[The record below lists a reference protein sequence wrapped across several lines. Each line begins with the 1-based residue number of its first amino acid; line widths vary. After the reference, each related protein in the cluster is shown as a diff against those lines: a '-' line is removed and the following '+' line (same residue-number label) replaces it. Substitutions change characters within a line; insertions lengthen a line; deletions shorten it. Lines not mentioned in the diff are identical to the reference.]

1 MKTDPF
7 TDVWLFLIGAQ
18 PDQQKLGWG
27 GYALA
32 ALFVALLIAS
42 AFIARANWR
51 ADPAQRTAGNLWT
64 WLFRVLM
71 GSMWFQG
78 AIWKLPLPV
87 SGGLQYWTEQ
97 MAENAAY
104 PFFAA
109 IVRTVML
116 PNMAI
121 VDPLVLMAELGLA
134 ISFILGLIVRPVA
147 VLGALY
153 VLGLWIGLYRHPAEW
168 PWIYVFIAI
177 VHGMFAIHTVG
188 RSLGLD
194 AALDRR
200 SRGTL

>member
-18 PDQQKLGWG
+18 PDQQKLGAG
-27 GYALA
+27 GYALT
-32 ALFVALLIAS
+32 ALFIALLVAS
-42 AFIARANWR
+42 AFIARANWQ
-51 ADPAQRTAGNLWT
+51 ADPAQRTAGHLWT

-87 SGGLQYWTEQ
+87 SSGLQYWTEQ
-97 MAENAAY
+97 MAENAAF
-104 PFFAA
+104 PFFGD

-116 PNMAI
+116 PNLA
-121 VDPLVLMAELGLA
+121 VADPLIFLAEIGLA
-134 ISFILGLIVRPVA
+134 VSFILGLFVRPVA

-153 VLGLWIGLYRHPAEW
+153 VSGLWIGLYRHPAEW

-177 VHGMFAIHTVG
+177 VHGMFAVNAAG

-194 AALDRR
+194 ATLERR
-200 SRGTL
+200 DGGRF